1 MNVYQTDNDGV
12 FVGITTAD
20 QDPMDVSNMLIP
32 AGCVETL
39 PPSITDEQ
47 LARWDGSSWAVEDIP
62 APEDEPEPTSEDL
75 SEEARAKR
83 DNILVTAVDP
93 LVSNPFRWADLT
105 SDKQAEWSQYR
116 TDLLSVPQQSG
127 FPNNITWPTLEESP

>member
-12 FVGITTAD
+12 FVGITVAD
-20 QDPMDVSNMLIP
+20 QDPIDASNMLIP
-32 AGCVETL
+32 AGCVETS

-47 LARWDGSSWAVEDIP
+47 LARWDGSSWSVEDIP

-75 SEEARAKR
+75 AEEARAKR
-83 DNILVTAVDP
+83 DNILATVVDP

-105 SDKQAEWSQYR
+105 SDKQAEWSNYR
-116 TDLLSVPQQSG
+116 QELLDVPQQDG
-127 FPNNITWPTLEESP
+127 FPTVVWPTNPQ